1 MFNPLHIIAKFKQ
14 ALLRRFIA
22 FMVKNTPSVPMIK
35 QREFLEK
42 IDAKKLHAS
51 NDSVNCVVEPF
62 R

>member
-1 MFNPLHIIAKFKQ
+1 MFNPFLFIDKFKQ

-42 IDAKKLHAS
+42 IDTKKLHAS
-51 NDSVNCVVEPF
+51 NDAMICVVEPF
-62 R
+62 K